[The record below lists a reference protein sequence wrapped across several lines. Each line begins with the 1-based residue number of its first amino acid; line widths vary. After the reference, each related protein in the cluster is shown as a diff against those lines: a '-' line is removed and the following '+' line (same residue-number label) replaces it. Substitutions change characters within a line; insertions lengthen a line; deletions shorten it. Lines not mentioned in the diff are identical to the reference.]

1 MGEPQ
6 EDEGKQDEE
15 YLTCSNR
22 QQTKR
27 NRD

>member
-6 EDEGKQDEE
+6 EDEGQQYEE
-15 YLTCSNR
+15 YLTCGNR
-22 QQTKR
+22 QQTQR